1 MRHLL
6 VVAAAFVA
14 VVATVAATVG
24 VSREA
29 ARERDRVTAVFRPG
43 TPAATM
49 LAAISRAEGR
59 PIRATLLPFALEVA
73 GDRPGIAARLEA
85 AGAIVVLAAL
95 PAHAL
100 AVGGC
105 SYLSPAGYAA
115 AADRRT
121 TKAWAGPL

>member
-6 VVAAAFVA
+6 ALGAA
-14 VVATVAATVG
+14 VVVGAATLAATVG

-29 ARERDRVTAVFRPG
+29 ARERDRVTAVFQPG
-43 TPAATM
+43 TPAAVM
-49 LAAISRAEGR
+49 LAAVSRAEGR
-59 PIRATLLPFALEVA
+59 AIRGTLLPFALEVA

-85 AGAIVVLAAL
+85 AGAMVVLAEL

-105 SYLSPAGYAA
+105 SYRSPSGYAA
-115 AADRRT
+115 TTDRRA